1 MGAPKKSPFPFP
13 ETPFKAHIEPYP
25 SGIIELSADFTDPT
39 ILADAPCLCPV
50 CGRVHST
57 SIVFL
62 TRHDAEAAYATCK
75 DGTTL
80 RIPCVGEC
88 DLRAR
93 AAGLA
98 PGWFSVVK

>member
-1 MGAPKKSPFPFP
+1 MSVKKKPPVP
-13 ETPFKAHIEPYP
+13 WRETPLKAHIEPYP
-25 SGIIELSADFTDPT
+25 PGTIALSADFTDPT

-50 CGRVHST
+50 CGRGHST

-62 TRHDAEAAYATCK
+62 TRGDAEAAFETCK
-75 DGTTL
+75 GGTL
-80 RIPCVGEC
+80 PIPCFGEC

-98 PGWFSVVK
+98 PGWHSVVK